1 MFVSSF
7 SNFFKFP
14 SENSL
19 FDKEFRNQEA
29 YTVEIKMIVFF
40 LVEEYNS
47 DIRSIVKGEISEYI
61 KVYNRGNIEDE
72 TCLHKLQRQIQVR
85 CMRLRE

>member
-19 FDKEFRNQEA
+19 FDKELRTQEA
-29 YTVEIKMIVFF
+29 LAVEAKMIVFF
-40 LVEEYNS
+40 L
-47 DIRSIVKGEISEYI
+47 
-61 KVYNRGNIEDE
+61 
-72 TCLHKLQRQIQVR
+72 
-85 CMRLRE
+85 